1 MNNQNKLKGK
11 DFINLG
17 IYGALYCVIMTAVS
31 MLGFFP
37 VMLVLLPVIA
47 PLLCGIPMMLF
58 MTKVK
63 KFGMV
68 TIMAVLVGVFLMIT
82 GMGYWPLILG
92 IICGLIA
99 DFICKSGAY
108 KSAKKT
114 VIANGVFHIMI
125 FGTLIPLYINVEE
138 YFATR
143 EGFGSEYIST
153 VSSLIQPWS
162 AVALIVGAF
171 LAGVVG
177 AIIGQKLLKKHF
189 QKAGIV

>member
-1 MNNQNKLKGK
+1 MNNLNKLKGK
-11 DFINLG
+11 DLINLG
-17 IYGALYCVIMTAVS
+17 IYGALYCVIMTAVA

-37 VMLVLLPVIA
+37 VLLVLLPIIV
-47 PLLCGIPMMLF
+47 PLLCGVPMMLF

-68 TIMAVLVGVFLMIT
+68 TIMAILVGVFLLLT
-82 GMGYWPLILG
+82 GMGYWPLVLG

-99 DFICKSGAY
+99 DFICKSGDY

-114 VIANGVFHIMI
+114 VIANGVWHIMI
-125 FGTLIPLYINVEE
+125 FGNLIPLYLNVDA

-143 EGFGSEYIST
+143 EGFGQEYIDT
-153 VSSLIQPWS
+153 VVSMTQPWT
-162 AVALIVGAF
+162 AVALIIGAF
-171 LAGVVG
+171 VAGVIG

-189 QKAGIV
+189 EKAGIV

>member
-1 MNNQNKLKGK
+1 MKNQNKLKGK
-11 DFINLG
+11 DLINLG
-17 IYGALYCVIMTAVS
+17 IYGALYCVVMTAVS

-47 PLLCGIPMMLF
+47 PIPCGVPMMLF

-68 TIMAVLVGVFLMIT
+68 TIMAIIVGIFLMIT

-99 DFICKSGAY
+99 DFICKSGDY

-114 VIANGVFHIMI
+114 AIANGVWHIMI
-125 FGTLIPLYINVEE
+125 FGNLIPLYINMEE

-143 EGFGSEYIST
+143 EGFGLEYINT

-162 AVALIVGAF
+162 AVALIIGAF
-171 LAGVVG
+171 VAGVVG
-177 AIIGQKLLKKHF
+177 AVIGQKLLKKHF
-189 QKAGIV
+189 EKAGIV

>member
-11 DFINLG
+11 DLINLG

-47 PLLCGIPMMLF
+47 PLFCGIPMMLF

-68 TIMAVLVGVFLMIT
+68 TIMAIIVGVFLMIT

-99 DFICKSGAY
+99 DFICKSGDY

-125 FGTLIPLYINVEE
+125 FGTLIPLYLNLEG

-143 EGFGSEYIST
+143 EGFGPEYIST
-153 VSSLIQPWS
+153 VGNLLQPWS
-162 AVALIVGAF
+162 AVVLIAGSFA
-171 LAGVVG
+171 AGVAG
-177 AIIGQKLLKKHF
+177 ALIGQKLLKKHF
-189 QKAGIV
+189 EKAGIV